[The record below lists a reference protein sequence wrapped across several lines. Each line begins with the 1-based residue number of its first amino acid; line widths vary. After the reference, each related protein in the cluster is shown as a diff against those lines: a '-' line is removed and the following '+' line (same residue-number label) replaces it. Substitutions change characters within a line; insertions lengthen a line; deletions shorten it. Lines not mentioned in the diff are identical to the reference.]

1 MIKLSYNFLQI
12 ISTQTMNTLPRELV
26 IQHIL
31 TRAPQLGL
39 ACKEYYIHLPK
50 IAPDQKANI
59 RFPSTQ
65 NKNPIQIKHENIS
78 FEYEAKIDFVSLNQ
92 LIEDKK
98 IQRLKTSIKCPIFLE
113 IKRIF
118 EIILKNPVS
127 VMDGWKYKLKFID
140 IIETHD
146 EAYKYGKN
154 SCKME
159 WMDSFVLSFIFYL
172 YHSAN
177 NLK

>member
-1 MIKLSYNFLQI
+1 
-12 ISTQTMNTLPRELV
+12 MNTLPRDLV

-31 TRAPQLGL
+31 TKAPQLGHT
-39 ACKEYYIHLPK
+39 CKEFYIHLPK
-50 IAPDQKANI
+50 IAPDQKSNI
-59 RFPSTQ
+59 RFPSPQ

-78 FEYEAKIDFVSLNQ
+78 FEYEARIDFGNLNQ

-98 IQRLKTSIKCPIFLE
+98 VRELNISTKSPIFIE

-127 VMDGWKYKLKFID
+127 VMDGWKYKSTFICVD
-140 IIETHD
+140 ETHFD
-146 EAYKYGKN
+146 AYKCRKATFVN
-154 SCKME
+154 LE

-172 YHSAN
+172 YH
-177 NLK
+177 

>member
-1 MIKLSYNFLQI
+1 MD
-12 ISTQTMNTLPRELV
+12 TLPRELV
-26 IQHIL
+26 IQNIL

-39 ACKEYYIHLPK
+39 ACKGFYEHLPK
-50 IAPDQKANI
+50 IAPDQKSNI
-59 RFPSTQ
+59 SFPSPQ
-65 NKNPIQIKHENIS
+65 NKNPVQIKNGNLT
-78 FEYEAKIDFVSLNQ
+78 FEYEAKIDFAKLNQ
-92 LIEDKK
+92 LIEDDKC
-98 IQRLKTSIKCPIFLE
+98 KTLSISTKSPIFLE

-140 IIETHD
+140 IIETND

-154 SCKME
+154 SVRKLD

-172 YHSAN
+172 YH
-177 NLK
+177 

>member
-1 MIKLSYNFLQI
+1 MD
-12 ISTQTMNTLPRELV
+12 TLPRELV
-26 IQHIL
+26 IQNIL

-39 ACKEYYIHLPK
+39 TCKEFYEHLPK

-65 NKNPIQIKHENIS
+65 NKNPIQIKHGNLT
-78 FEYEAKIDFVSLNQ
+78 FEYDAKIDFAKLND

-118 EIILKNPVS
+118 EIILKYHVS
-127 VMDGWKYKLKFID
+127 IMDGWKYKLKFID

-154 SCKME
+154 SVIKME

-172 YHSAN
+172 YH
-177 NLK
+177 